1 MLQRL
6 GIDEDE
12 LDDLVFEDEE
22 EAPKEGLKWL
32 ALARVH
38 TENYFS
44 PQTFEQHMMVA
55 WSPAQEVKIKPIEA
69 NLFTIQCQ
77 CLGDWL
83 KVKEEGPW
91 LFRQNAVIIEPYD
104 GLAAPDTIDLN
115 FVSVWMQ
122 IHKLP
127 PGYRKKT
134 LITNLTEKKVGKVSE
149 VEINIEGVNNFVRVR
164 VKLDVR
170 KALARFVT
178 VVRAGQREFYSIKF
192 EKMPKFCGAC
202 GFLGHTHLECGSGEH
217 DESKLKWGDWL
228 KADWDTWRGRGLGGN
243 RGGPRGGRGRGTN
256 TDGRGREP
264 MGRGRGTHVPW
275 RHNAIPFA
283 DGVAMEEDELADTG
297 SSPIKKGDADM
308 ENSESSDP
316 GTKRRLEFDNS
327 LPEDETLPQN
337 LENLAVAMIT
347 DGTEIPLANEG
358 DDIRTKRSRKA
369 GANSPSLGSA
379 GSFEGPVRSQ

>member
-1 MLQRL
+1 
-6 GIDEDE
+6 
-12 LDDLVFEDEE
+12 
-22 EAPKEGLKWL
+22 
-32 ALARVH
+32 
-38 TENYFS
+38 
-44 PQTFEQHMMVA
+44 
-55 WSPAQEVKIKPIEA
+55 
-69 NLFTIQCQ
+69 
-77 CLGDWL
+77 
-83 KVKEEGPW
+83 
-91 LFRQNAVIIEPYD
+91 
-104 GLAAPDTIDLN
+104 LAAPDTIDLN

-170 KALARFVT
+170 KALARFVI

-228 KADWDTWRGRGLGGN
+228 KADWDTWHGRGLGGN

-275 RHNAIPFA
+275 
-283 DGVAMEEDELADTG
+283 
-297 SSPIKKGDADM
+297 
-308 ENSESSDP
+308 
-316 GTKRRLEFDNS
+316 
-327 LPEDETLPQN
+327 
-337 LENLAVAMIT
+337 
-347 DGTEIPLANEG
+347 
-358 DDIRTKRSRKA
+358 
-369 GANSPSLGSA
+369 
-379 GSFEGPVRSQ
+379 